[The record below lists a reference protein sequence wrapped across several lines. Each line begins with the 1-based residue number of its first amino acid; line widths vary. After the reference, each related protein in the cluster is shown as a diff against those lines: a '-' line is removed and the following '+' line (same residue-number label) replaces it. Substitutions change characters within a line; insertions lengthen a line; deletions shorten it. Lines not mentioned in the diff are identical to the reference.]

1 MEAYLTDWLNLLM
14 RWLHMITG
22 IAWIG
27 SSFYFVWLDN
37 HLESPKSDADRDK
50 GVGGELWS
58 VHGGGFYHAQKYKV
72 APTLL
77 PETLHWFKWE
87 AYTTWMS
94 GMFLVI
100 LVYWYGASVYL
111 IDPSV
116 AALTPQVAVAIA
128 AASIVVGWVVY
139 DLLCKSPLGERD
151 GVFAGILLVLSAALA
166 WGLCQVFG
174 GRGAYIH
181 FGAVLGTIMV
191 ANVFF
196 VIIPGQK
203 KMVAAAER
211 GESPDPLPGIRAKQR
226 SVHNTY
232 FTLPVLFTMTSN
244 HFAMTYSHEYNW
256 AILIAISLAG
266 ALIRMYF
273 VARHKG
279 SASLA
284 PVIVAVVLLLI
295 VAAAIAPRSNAA
307 TAGGIANFAAVRSVV
322 QERCTT
328 CHSAAP
334 THPGFQAAPGGVLLE
349 TDRQIVAEALRI
361 HQQTVVTR
369 VMPIGNL
376 TNMSEEERTVIDQW
390 YLAGGRGVSNEQ

>member
-1 MEAYLTDWLNLLM
+1 MEAYLTDWLNLLA

-27 SSFYFVWLDN
+27 SSFYFIWLDD
-37 HLESPKSDADRDK
+37 HLEPPTSDADKNK

-58 VHGGGFYHAQKYKV
+58 VHGGGFYHAQKYRL
-72 APTLL
+72 APQVL

-87 AYTTWMS
+87 AYTTWLS
-94 GMFLVI
+94 GMFLLI
-100 LVYWYGASVYL
+100 LVYWYGAEVYL

-116 AALTPQVAVAIA
+116 AALSPLAAVAIA
-128 AASIVVGWVVY
+128 LTIIVAGWIVY
-139 DLLCKSPLGERD
+139 DLLCKSALGRND
-151 GVFAGILLVLSAALA
+151 ALFAGVLLVLSTMLA

-196 VIIPGQK
+196 VIIPGQRQ
-203 KMVAAAER
+203 MVAAAER

-244 HFAMTYSHEYNW
+244 HFAMTYSHDFNW

-266 ALIRMYF
+266 ALIRVYF

-279 SASLA
+279 RASLL
-284 PVIVAVVLLLI
+284 PIVISLLLLLAVAVALAPQSSTASATG
-295 VAAAIAPRSNAA
+295 AAD
-307 TAGGIANFAAVRSVV
+307 FDAVRSVV
-322 QERCTT
+322 QQRCTA
-328 CHSAAP
+328 CHAAAP
-334 THPGFQAAPGGVLLE
+334 TYPGFQAAPGGVLLE
-349 TDRQIVAEALRI
+349 TDQQIVAEALRI

-376 TNMSEEERTVIDQW
+376 TGITEEERSLIDQW
-390 YLAGGRGVSNEQ
+390 YLAGVTRDQ

>member
-1 MEAYLTDWLNLLM
+1 MEAYLTDWLNLLA

-27 SSFYFVWLDN
+27 SSFYFIWLDD
-37 HLESPKSDADRDK
+37 HLEPPTSDADKNK

-58 VHGGGFYHAQKYKV
+58 VHGGGFYHAQKYRL
-72 APTLL
+72 APQVL

-87 AYTTWMS
+87 AYTTWLS
-94 GMFLVI
+94 GMFLLM
-100 LVYWYGASVYL
+100 LVYWYGAEVYL

-116 AALTPQVAVAIA
+116 AALSPLAAVAIA
-128 AASIVVGWVVY
+128 LTIIVAGWIVY
-139 DLLCKSPLGERD
+139 DLLCKSALGRND
-151 GVFAGILLVLSAALA
+151 ALFAGVLLVLSTMLA

-196 VIIPGQK
+196 VIIPGQRQ
-203 KMVAAAER
+203 MVAAAER

-244 HFAMTYSHEYNW
+244 HFAMTYSHDFNW

-266 ALIRMYF
+266 ALIRVYF

-279 SASLA
+279 RASLL
-284 PVIVAVVLLLI
+284 PIVISLLLLLAVAVALAPQSSTASATG
-295 VAAAIAPRSNAA
+295 AAD
-307 TAGGIANFAAVRSVV
+307 FDAVRSVV
-322 QERCTT
+322 QQRCTA
-328 CHSAAP
+328 CHAAAP
-334 THPGFQAAPGGVLLE
+334 TYPGFQAAPGGVLLE
-349 TDRQIVAEALRI
+349 TDQQIVAEALRI

-376 TNMSEEERTVIDQW
+376 TGITEEERSLIDQW
-390 YLAGGRGVSNEQ
+390 YLAGVTRDQ